1 MHTTKKQR
9 DSNKTVL
16 QRLVG
21 AFFFFFNEAGT
32 FLKLAKPEL
41 FGSFYWIIIGLNSGL
56 ERFQMFGIILFIY
69 SK

>member
-21 AFFFFFNEAGT
+21 AFFFFNEVGT
-32 FLKLAKPEL
+32 FQTGETGA
-41 FGSFYWIIIGLNSGL
+41 FRSFLVYYYWYDSG
-56 ERFQMFGIILFIY
+56 I
-69 SK
+69 